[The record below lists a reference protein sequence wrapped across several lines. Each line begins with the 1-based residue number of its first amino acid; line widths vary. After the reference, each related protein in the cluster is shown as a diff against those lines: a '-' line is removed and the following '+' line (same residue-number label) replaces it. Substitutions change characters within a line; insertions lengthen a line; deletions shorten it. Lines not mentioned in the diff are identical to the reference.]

1 MGIMVAV
8 RVDDG
13 CFTKLTDKSRST
25 TLPKGFEATKPVKT
39 LYQGMQPREARVDDS
54 FDADLKRALE
64 MSLEDAKV
72 PEGQGFVPR
81 SQLQQKSPVF
91 NGDSKSKPLP
101 KPQEEEE
108 DRELKAAIE
117 ASLKDME
124 EQKQRHTSSMKQQT
138 LQPGNTSKPLPNP
151 DELTPV
157 EAENI
162 NLFATL
168 VERLQHQPTGTIL
181 REPQIQELYENIGQ
195 TRLKLARTYG
205 ETMSKHGKFDKSM

>member
-1 MGIMVAV
+1 MVPV

-13 CFTKLTDKSRST
+13 CFAKITDKGRSVAV
-25 TLPKGFEATKPVKT
+25 PPGFDAAKPVKT
-39 LYQGMQPREARVDDS
+39 LYQGMQPRAARVDDS

-64 MSLEDAKV
+64 MSLEETKA
-72 PEGQGFVPR
+72 PQGQGFVPQ
-81 SQLQQKSPVF
+81 SQLRKQSPIY
-91 NGDSKSKPLP
+91 NGSSKSKPLP
-101 KPQEEEE
+101 KPQEEE
-108 DRELKAAIE
+108 DDDAELKAAIE

-124 EQKQRHTSSMKQQT
+124 EQKQKHTVSLQQASKA
-138 LQPGNTSKPLPNP
+138 GNTSKPLPNP

-162 NLFATL
+162 NLFSTL

-205 ETMSKHGKFDKSM
+205 ETMSKHGK